1 MHPEINTL
9 ALAHQFV
16 RAHVKAGDLCIDAT
30 CGKGRDTLFLCEL
43 AGETGSVLAFDIQEA
58 AVNATRA
65 LLAGSGWTNARVL
78 LASHETMG
86 EYAAADSVSAI
97 MFNFGWLPGGDH
109 NIFTRAG
116 SSLPAIRTGL
126 ELLSPGGVMSLS
138 IYYGRNNG
146 YEERDRILEYLKTV
160 DQERFTVITAEFAN
174 RKGEPPV
181 SAFIVKE
188 S

>member
-16 RAHVKAGDLCIDAT
+16 RAHVKPGDLCIDAT

-43 AGETGSVLAFDIQEA
+43 TGETGSVLAFDIQEA
-58 AVNATRA
+58 AVNATSG
-65 LLAGSGWTNARVL
+65 LLAESGWHNARVL

-86 EYAAADSVSAI
+86 EYAAPESVAAI

-109 NIFTRAG
+109 NIFTRAD
-116 SSLPAIRTGL
+116 SSLAAIASGL
-126 ELLSPGGVMSLS
+126 ELLAPGGVMSLS

-181 SAFIVKE
+181 SAFIIKD
-188 S
+188 